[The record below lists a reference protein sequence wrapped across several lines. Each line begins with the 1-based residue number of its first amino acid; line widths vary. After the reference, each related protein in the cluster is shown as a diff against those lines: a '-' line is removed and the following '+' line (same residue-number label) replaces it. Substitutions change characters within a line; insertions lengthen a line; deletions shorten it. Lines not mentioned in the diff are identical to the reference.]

1 MFDTM
6 GPGDVC
12 AVEWSE
18 EEYRLVKILAMED
31 GIVHVR
37 LYADKFVDRPFEAGP
52 DVVSHGLI
60 HTSFGIPHLPLSAD
74 DFAAWLPGV
83 VGHEDVR
90 PEELEGYELWHEDY
104 EARNKPGLFDDLRH
118 LIGRR

>member
-1 MFDTM
+1 MVDTM

-18 EEYRLVKILAMED
+18 EEYRLVKILAIED
-31 GIVHVR
+31 GVVHVR
-37 LYADKFVDRPFEAGP
+37 LYADKFVDRPLEAGP
-52 DVVSHGLI
+52 DVLSHRLI
-60 HTSFGIPHLPLSAD
+60 HTSFGIPHLPLSAE
-74 DFAAWLPGV
+74 DFAAWVPGV

-90 PEELEGYELWHEDY
+90 PEELEGYELWQEDD
-104 EARNKPGLFDDLRH
+104 EARNKPGLFDDLRQ